1 MDTPFVT
8 TTNIV
13 DHQVGSTPE
22 PTGTCSNDDRICTR
36 FILNALQ
43 TLCVSPSV
51 CLSVNDDGYSA
62 RPGTSA
68 LNAQT
73 RRIDDALRTNRRVIG
88 LVSRILQCPCSAIP
102 SVQLLLVIACDR
114 IVAWYRAMLRDDG
127 SVMMHDQIPFSSS
140 SNIEYDR
147 CELVLAM
154 PVTVGDFTVDTSM
167 QMRIRDQLVI
177 EEMRSVEIV
186 IHQFAARLR
195 EAQCH
200 ISQAHRQQIHVI
212 LNSMLRDQLQ
222 DQANI
227 IQERMNSW

>member
-1 MDTPFVT
+1 MDTAFVS
-8 TTNIV
+8 TTNLV
-13 DHQVGSTPE
+13 DHQVRCTPE
-22 PTGTCSNDDRICTR
+22 LTGTCSDDDRICTR
-36 FILNALQ
+36 SILNALQ
-43 TLCVSPSV
+43 TLCVPPSV
-51 CLSVNDDGYSA
+51 CLSVDDDGYSA
-62 RPGTSA
+62 HPGSSA

-73 RRIDDALRTNRRVIG
+73 RRIDDALRTNRRVLE
-88 LVSRILQCPCSAIP
+88 LVTRILQCSCSVMP

-127 SVMMHDQIPFSSS
+127 SMMHEQMPFSSP

-186 IHQFAARLR
+186 IHQFAARLQ
-195 EAQCH
+195 EAQCQN
-200 ISQAHRQQIHVI
+200 SLAHRQQIHEI

-222 DQANI
+222 SQANM
-227 IQERMNSW
+227 IQERMNS

>member
-1 MDTPFVT
+1 MDTAFAS
-8 TTNIV
+8 TTNLV
-13 DHQVGSTPE
+13 DHQVRSTPE
-22 PTGTCSNDDRICTR
+22 LTGTCSDDDRICTR
-36 FILNALQ
+36 SLLNALQ
-43 TLCVSPSV
+43 TLCVPPSV

-62 RPGTSA
+62 QSGTSA

-73 RRIDDALRTNRRVIG
+73 RRIDDALRTNCRVLE
-88 LVSRILQCPCSAIP
+88 LVSQILQCPCSAIP

-127 SVMMHDQIPFSSS
+127 SMKYEQMRFSST
-140 SNIEYDR
+140 SNIEYDA

-177 EEMRSVEIV
+177 EEMRSFEIV
-186 IHQFAARLR
+186 IHQFTARLQEQQR
-195 EAQCH
+195 Q
-200 ISQAHRQQIHVI
+200 SSLAHRQQIHEI

-222 DQANI
+222 AQANI
-227 IQERMNSW
+227 IQERINS